1 MNTSRA
7 RDRSRRA
14 FTLIEAAAIL
24 VVCALV
30 GTVLLI
36 PLGQTRCGSRQLKD
50 AAQVR
55 WHSQGIAIWAGSNQN
70 RFPLPSALDRDNATI
85 ATEASCKD
93 TTANVL
99 SVLLYNSHI
108 TTELCIN
115 PAEANAQVQQM
126 PHYTFNAP
134 PAAARPAEAL
144 WDPAFSADFTSPQ
157 GGNTSYATMAMTRER
172 LGCFASLYGG
182 TDFAIVGNRG
192 PELLIRKRKAPEV
205 DITLKDPA
213 STTLLM
219 HGARTTWEGNIAYA
233 DGHVNFETLLAPEAI
248 EYKDGGGTAW
258 RDALFFDERDD
269 PSRLNAFLGIFVNR
283 PGRVVPIFD

>member
-30 GTVLLI
+30 GAVLLI
-36 PLGQTRCGSRQLKD
+36 PLGRTSCGGRQLKD

-55 WHSQGIAIWAGSNQN
+55 WHAQGIAIWAGSNQN
-70 RFPLPSALDRDNATI
+70 RFPLPSALDKDNATI
-85 ATEASCKD
+85 ATDAPRKD

-99 SVLLYNSHI
+99 SVLIYNSHI
-108 TTELCIN
+108 TTEACIN
-115 PAEANAQVQQM
+115 PAEANARVQQM

-134 PAAARPAEAL
+134 SAAARPAEAL
-144 WDPAFSADFTSPQ
+144 WDPAFSADFTSAQ

-172 LGCFASLYGG
+172 LDCFASLYSG

-192 PELLIRKRKAPEV
+192 PELLIKKRKAPEV

-219 HGARTTWEGNIAYA
+219 HGPRTTWEGNIAYA
-233 DGHVNFETLLAPEAI
+233 DGHVNFETLLAPDAV
-248 EYKDGGGTAW
+248 EYRNGQGTAW
-258 RDALFFDERDD
+258 RDALFFDEGDD
-269 PSRLNAFLGIFVNR
+269 RSRLNAFLGIFVNKAE
-283 PGRVVPIFD
+283 GVGPIFD